1 MIKIHAEI
9 INVLNLFNSNIKEL
23 QIRWSESYA
32 RLQSISDEKVAKL
45 DKTVYNLGMNIIK
58 FERSL
63 EEFSVNILEKQQLA
77 LDGFKIAIVDGMQ
90 AFKDAFDEESVGKD
104 SSSVIVEELKKS
116 IQEIDNEANIA
127 LEMLEKTDFETILK
141 SDEEESKSSDEKK
154 D

>member
-1 MIKIHAEI
+1 
-9 INVLNLFNSNIKEL
+9 
-23 QIRWSESYA
+23 
-32 RLQSISDEKVAKL
+32 
-45 DKTVYNLGMNIIK
+45 
-58 FERSL
+58 
-63 EEFSVNILEKQQLA
+63 
-77 LDGFKIAIVDGMQ
+77 MQ